1 MLVKILIAVGI
12 IAVLA
17 VVVPIGIKSRIK
29 EQKRRIQKRADRIG
43 YGKLFE

>member
-17 VVVPIGIKSRIK
+17 VVVPIGIKSRREEFKK
-29 EQKRRIQKRADRIG
+29 EQIVSDTVNCLNKA
-43 YGKLFE
+43 